1 MDEQTLTMVFTLDN
15 GDNYNINVDFPKDDL
30 NKATVDAVMQKFID
44 KRAITKDGHVAEAIK
59 EAYIVT
65 ETKNILA
72 QKGGL
77 KNGSSRKR

>member
-1 MDEQTLTMVFTLDN
+1 MRGKKMDEQTLTMVFTLDN
-15 GDNYNINVDFPKDDL
+15 GDNYNINVDFPKDNL

-72 QKGGL
+72 
-77 KNGSSRKR
+77 

>member
-1 MDEQTLTMVFTLDN
+1 MGLRAVERGF
-15 GDNYNINVDFPKDDL
+15 YYSSIKDSR
-30 NKATVDAVMQKFID
+30 KQPRTVDAVMQKFID

-72 QKGGL
+72 
-77 KNGSSRKR
+77 

>member
-15 GDNYNINVDFPKDDL
+15 GDNYNINVDFPKDNL

-59 EAYIVT
+59 EAA
-65 ETKNILA
+65 LA
-72 QKGGL
+72 ATDNRAL
-77 KNGSSRKR
+77 HV

>member
-15 GDNYNINVDFPKDDL
+15 GDNYNINVDFPKDNL
-30 NKATVDAVMQKFID
+30 NKATVDAVMQKIID

-72 QKGGL
+72 
-77 KNGSSRKR
+77 